1 MFKTKAII
9 LGADS
14 GTKSLEGT
22 SKILL
27 PICGTPLIKFLISSV
42 REAGIDDISVV
53 VSPGMEQVAD
63 LIAPHELFFQEH
75 HLGTGNA
82 VLTAEKN
89 LQPFDGCVLV
99 LLGDT
104 PLIRPETIQK
114 MIQKCEQGAD
124 VVVLA
129 FLPTDLRRYGRL
141 VMCEEGLEKIVEY
154 LDATDAER
162 SIRLCNSGAMCLS
175 GRHALELIKKI
186 NNDNAAGQYYLTDI
200 VGLAKKQGL
209 KIDIVMGSVEEL
221 HGINSK
227 EELEA
232 AEELFL
238 KCNNIKGKR

>member
-1 MFKTKAII
+1 MITKAII

-14 GTKSLEGT
+14 GTKSLEGR

-27 PICGTPLIKFLISSV
+27 PICGTPLIKFLISTV
-42 REAGIDDISVV
+42 EQAGIKDISVV
-53 VSPGMEQVAD
+53 ISPEMEQVHD
-63 LIAPHELFFQEH
+63 LISPHELFIQQQ
-75 HLGTGNA
+75 HLGTGHA

-104 PLIRPETIQK
+104 PLIRPETLYK
-114 MIQKCEQGAD
+114 MIEKYEQGAD
-124 VVVLA
+124 IVVLA

-162 SIRLCNSGAMCLS
+162 SIRLCNSGAMCIN
-175 GRHALELIKKI
+175 GQHALKLLKSI
-186 NNDNAAGQYYLTDI
+186 NNENAAGQYYLTDI
-200 VGLAKKQGL
+200 VQLAKKEGL

-238 KCNNIKGKR
+238 KCNNIKGKH

>member
-1 MFKTKAII
+1 MTTTKAII

-42 REAGIDDISVV
+42 EEAGINEISVV
-53 VSPGMEQVAD
+53 VSPGMEQIAD
-63 LIAPHELFFQEH
+63 LIKPHELFFQTE
-75 HLGTGNA
+75 HLGTGHA

-89 LQPFDGCVLV
+89 LQPFDGSVLI

-114 MIQKCEQGAD
+114 MLQKYEQGAD

-141 VMCEEGLEKIVEY
+141 VMCEEGLKKIVEY
-154 LDATDAER
+154 LDATDTQR
-162 SIRLCNSGAMCLS
+162 SIRLCNSGAICIN
-175 GRHALELIKKI
+175 GQYALELIKKI
-186 NNDNAAGQYYLTDI
+186 DNNNAAGQYYLTDI
-200 VGLAKKQGL
+200 VELAQKQGL